1 MDNELVREVGTIV
14 NMLDHLQITMEII
27 EDQGHQCPLTYT
39 YLYELGILR
48 LLEIFGATP
57 DFIDIMRKTTTRAL
71 DYLLAMYKEQ
81 GKADPLDE
89 KLKRLN
95 DAIQKAKKER
105 PETVES
111 KLDEEIPDTIGE
123 FLVKYTQESCLKT
136 PSLKDPMDKLLDE
149 YLAGKKRDEE
159 RKKKKSKGTD
169 GKSKRKK

>member
-1 MDNELVREVGTIV
+1 MDNELVREVETIV
-14 NMLDHLQITMEII
+14 NMLNHLQITMGII
-27 EDQGHQCPLTYT
+27 EDQGQQCPLTYA

-57 DFIDIMRKTTTRAL
+57 DFIDVMRKTTTRVL

-95 DAIQKAKKER
+95 DAIQKAKEEQ
-105 PETVES
+105 PDAVEK
-111 KLDEEIPDTIGE
+111 KLEEEIPDTIDE

-149 YLAGKKRDEE
+149 YLASKR
-159 RKKKKSKGTD
+159 KMKNVKIKKSKGKD